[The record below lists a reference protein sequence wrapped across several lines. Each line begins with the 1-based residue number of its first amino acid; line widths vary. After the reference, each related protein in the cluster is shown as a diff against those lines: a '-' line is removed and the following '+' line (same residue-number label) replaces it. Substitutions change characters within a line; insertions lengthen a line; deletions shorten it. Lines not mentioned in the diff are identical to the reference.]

1 MDKVKYREYQKQY
14 CIKYLERVSLS
25 LSKINDTDII
35 EAIKKEG
42 KRSKQ
47 ANIKSLIRKGMKY
60 NAEREDTPVLC

>member
-14 CIKYLERVSLS
+14 GIKYLDRVSLS
-25 LSKINDTDII
+25 LSKTKDTDII

-60 NAEREDTPVLC
+60 NEESKRSVLC

>member
-14 CIKYLERVSLS
+14 GIKYLERVSLS

-47 ANIKSLIRKGMKY
+47 ASIKSLIRKGMKY
-60 NAEREDTPVLC
+60 NADREDTPVLC

>member
-14 CIKYLERVSLS
+14 GIKYLDRVSLS
-25 LSKINDTDII
+25 LSKTKDTDII

-47 ANIKSLIRKGMKY
+47 ASIKSLIRKGMKY